1 MEPNTSF
8 NLNRLLRNTDLFL
21 ALGLLGTL
29 IVMILPM
36 PPLLMDLLLVLSL
49 TMSIA
54 ILLVSVYASRPLDFS
69 VFPTLLLFSTLA
81 RLSLN
86 VASTRLV
93 LLHGHEGTAAAG
105 HIIET
110 FGNLVVGGSYIV
122 GTVIFIL
129 LIIINFVVITKGSG
143 RVAEVAARFIL
154 DSMPG
159 KQMSIDADLNAG
171 HINEE
176 QARER
181 RRKIEQEADFY
192 GAMDG
197 ASKFV
202 RGDAIAGV
210 LIRD

>member
-1 MEPNTSF
+1 MERENGF

-36 PPLLMDLLLVLSL
+36 PPMLMDLLLVLSL

-54 ILLVSVYASRPLDFS
+54 ILLVAVYASRPLDFS

-122 GTVIFIL
+122 GTVIF
-129 LIIINFVVITKGSG
+129 
-143 RVAEVAARFIL
+143 
-154 DSMPG
+154 
-159 KQMSIDADLNAG
+159 
-171 HINEE
+171 
-176 QARER
+176 
-181 RRKIEQEADFY
+181 
-192 GAMDG
+192 
-197 ASKFV
+197 
-202 RGDAIAGV
+202 
-210 LIRD
+210 